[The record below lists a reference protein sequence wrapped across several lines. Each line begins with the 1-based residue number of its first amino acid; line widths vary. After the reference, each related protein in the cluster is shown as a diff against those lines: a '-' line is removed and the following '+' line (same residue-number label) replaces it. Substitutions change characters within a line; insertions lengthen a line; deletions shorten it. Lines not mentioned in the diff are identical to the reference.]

1 MYYVYR
7 NGHTKVL
14 DKKRI
19 GKFGKLNKIF
29 FKDFQK
35 LAKN

>member
-14 DKKRI
+14 DKKGI
-19 GKFGKLNKIF
+19 EKFGKLNKIF
-29 FKDFQK
+29 FKGFQK

>member
-14 DKKRI
+14 DKKGI

-35 LAKN
+35 LAKI